1 MIERSLQEFLRAND
15 QKPWA
20 PGTVDCCMFLA
31 SWAIWLGH
39 RDPAEHL
46 RGTYDSDDGFRRH
59 IQTAGDVVSLVGRC
73 AGSIGGRRVQRP
85 SCGDIAVIGA
95 ERNIYHQFGAIFDG
109 ERWLVRFI
117 NGVGPMVARPL
128 AIWAI

>member
-1 MIERSLQEFLRAND
+1 MDQTLSAFLDAYRE
-15 QKPWA
+15 KPWR
-20 PGTVDCCMFLA
+20 PGHVDCCLFLA

-46 RGTYDSDDGFRRH
+46 RGTYEDEAGFRSH
-59 IQTAGDVVSLVGRC
+59 IEASGSVVSLVGTCAAKIHGKRMQSPY
-73 AGSIGGRRVQRP
+73 AGSIG
-85 SCGDIAVIGA
+85 VIGSS
-95 ERNIYHQFGAIFDG
+95 RNIYHQFGAIFDG

-117 NGVGPMVARPL
+117 NGVGPMVAKPL